1 MDVIRGI
8 GSQTWKYDTSL
19 SGKPAATG
27 GLRDGFI
34 NRVSLQ
40 SDHLILQE
48 ILFGF
53 YLKTMSG
60 VCTLAGAQSLR
71 VKTSQGESESV
82 SGSVGCAGRGGQ
94 MQELP
99 QSAIT
104 RYLLG
109 VPRASRKMRWLRGQ
123 NAHTLW
129 QAPPQEAGA
138 PASHLS
144 AARGCRPGVTPVHG
158 RLSTSCVR
166 ELLRGKEVA
175 KWPVG
180 LWWLCLAFLLSLH
193 PPSPF
198 PGQPPDD
205 CPPGS
210 PGQPYLISQ
219 SRKHLQLNGD
229 AICEFLTSLSLT
241 EMILSQQSGDTEISQ
256 LAPQIVLPR
265 DASL

>member
-109 VPRASRKMRWLRGQ
+109 VPRASRKMR
-123 NAHTLW
+123 
-129 QAPPQEAGA
+129 
-138 PASHLS
+138 
-144 AARGCRPGVTPVHG
+144 
-158 RLSTSCVR
+158 
-166 ELLRGKEVA
+166 
-175 KWPVG
+175 
-180 LWWLCLAFLLSLH
+180 
-193 PPSPF
+193 
-198 PGQPPDD
+198 
-205 CPPGS
+205 
-210 PGQPYLISQ
+210 
-219 SRKHLQLNGD
+219 
-229 AICEFLTSLSLT
+229 
-241 EMILSQQSGDTEISQ
+241 
-256 LAPQIVLPR
+256 
-265 DASL
+265 